1 MTRRR
6 GLEQQLRL
14 FRELMDI
21 MSAMKNLSLTE
32 LRKLGRFIE
41 TQRGVMQT
49 MLRAAEDFFSHYPLR
64 LPLSSAAKAP
74 IVLIGSER
82 GFCGGFNDVV
92 LQALERHLR
101 TEADEARAAAGD
113 DAALAA
119 AVLLPA
125 RSPAPPVRRLIVV
138 GRRLFQKLTD
148 DPRVLAEVEGPALV
162 EEVDEVLRKVLSVL
176 HRHAAEFGPNLLTLT
191 VLHHVAD
198 SDESSLAIKI
208 VSPVSQFVDCPRRY
222 GAPPL
227 LNVPPDEF
235 MPELIDQYLFAALHE
250 WFFNSLMAEN
260 RWRLRH
266 MEGALHRM
274 ESRIQQW
281 GQRLNTLRQ
290 EEITEEIEEIML
302 SAEAVTRPV
311 AEDI

>member
-41 TQRGVMQT
+41 TQRGVMET
-49 MLRAAEDFFSHYPLR
+49 MLRASQDFFSHYPLD
-64 LPLSSAAKAP
+64 LPTRSAAPAP

-101 TEADEARAAAGD
+101 QEAADARSAAGD
-113 DAALAA
+113 QTPETEIA
-119 AVLLPA
+119 LPA
-125 RSPAPPVRRLIVV
+125 RVPTPPARRVIAV
-138 GRRLFQKLTD
+138 GRRLCQKLAD

-162 EEVDEVLRKVLSVL
+162 EEVDEVLRNVLSVL
-176 HRHAAEFGPNLLTLT
+176 QRHSAEFGANLLTLT
-191 VLHHVAD
+191 VFHHVAD
-198 SDESSLAIKI
+198 SDESSLAIDI

-235 MPELIDQYLFAALHE
+235 MPELIDQYFFAALHE

-302 SAEAVTRPV
+302 SADAVTRPA